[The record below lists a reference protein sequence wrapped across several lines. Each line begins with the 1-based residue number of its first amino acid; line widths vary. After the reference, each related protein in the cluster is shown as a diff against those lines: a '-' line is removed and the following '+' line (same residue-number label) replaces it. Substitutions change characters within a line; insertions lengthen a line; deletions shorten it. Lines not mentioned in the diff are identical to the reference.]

1 MTRSADTPLLS
12 SALVMIARNEA
23 ASIGRCLHSV
33 RPVVDTMIVVDTG
46 SQDDTVAVSRD
57 LGARVL
63 HLDWCDDFAAAR
75 NFALDQSPADWNL
88 VLDADEWIDG
98 DAGALRAA
106 LQSPDDFIGVL
117 PVASQFDL
125 ADQLST
131 STSWIPRL
139 LPRGVRYT
147 GRIHEQPES
156 PLPRRRL
163 DCTILHD
170 GYRQATLQRKKG
182 RNRKLLQQMLAQQPD
197 DPYLLYQLGRD
208 YEVYEDFDQAIDC
221 FDRALAGTPGDAI
234 YRHDLVIRTLYS
246 LKMGQL
252 FEPAMQF
259 AEQEMPNWEGSP
271 DFYFALG
278 DLLLDWATAHPE
290 QALDQLLPMIEAS
303 WLRCLEIGE
312 QPGLEGS
319 VAGRGSHLAAHNL
332 SVLYAGTGD
341 KARAAEFAGLA
352 ATLRKETTGE

>member
-1 MTRSADTPLLS
+1 MTRSAGNRPRQ

-23 ASIGRCLHSV
+23 AGIARCLRSV
-33 RPVVDTMIVVDTG
+33 RPLVDTMIVVDTG
-46 SQDDTVAVSRD
+46 SQDATVAVARD
-57 LGARVL
+57 LGAEVMQFA
-63 HLDWCDDFAAAR
+63 WCDDFAAAR

-117 PVASQFDL
+117 PVDSQFDL

-163 DCTILHD
+163 ACTVLHD
-170 GYRQATLQRKKG
+170 GYRQATLARKKG

-197 DPYLLYQLGRD
+197 DAYLLYQLGRD
-208 YEVYEDFDQAIDC
+208 YEVYEEFDQAIDC
-221 FDRALAGTPGDAI
+221 FDRALAGTPGNAA

-246 LKMGQL
+246 LKKCRQ

-259 AEQEMPNWEGSP
+259 AEQEMPNWEQSP

-278 DLLLDWATAHPE
+278 DLLLDWATVTPE

-312 QPGLEGS
+312 RPALEGS

-332 SVLYAGTGD
+332 SVMYAGIGD
-341 KARAAEFAGLA
+341 KARAGEFAGLA
-352 ATLRKETTGE
+352 ARLRKETAGG